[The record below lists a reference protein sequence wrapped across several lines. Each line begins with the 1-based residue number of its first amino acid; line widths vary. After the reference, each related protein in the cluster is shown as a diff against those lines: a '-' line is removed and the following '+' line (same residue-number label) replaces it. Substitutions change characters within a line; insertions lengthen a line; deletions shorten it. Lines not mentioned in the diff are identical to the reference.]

1 MSCPDNTQDVHI
13 PPATKQP
20 DAAGHYSRLGKDA
33 ITTGDSSEWTVV
45 TDEAIPTDVDVGN
58 APVEVT
64 PSRAAEVDAPLRS
77 QETKE
82 ALLKW
87 QREQFIQRA
96 ELTRALAQAQ
106 LHHIDESRNAAS
118 YMGLVSVLA
127 SIHATE
133 CSTLYVVP
141 LSRSPLLRVRTNK
154 LPQGGISFQKS
165 VVLTQI
171 KAVVH

>member
-1 MSCPDNTQDVHI
+1 M
-13 PPATKQP
+13 
-20 DAAGHYSRLGKDA
+20 
-33 ITTGDSSEWTVV
+33 
-45 TDEAIPTDVDVGN
+45 
-58 APVEVT
+58 EVT
-64 PSRAAEVDAPLRS
+64 PSGAAEVDAPLRS

-106 LHHIDESRNAAS
+106 FHHIDESRNAAS

-133 CSTLYVVP
+133 CSTLYMRCPYLDP
-141 LSRSPLLRVRTNK
+141 LFLRVRTHK
-154 LPQGGISFQKS
+154 LPQGGIFVSKERSIDTDQSRRSLGITSRPKYILFRRKDP
-165 VVLTQI
+165 
-171 KAVVH
+171 